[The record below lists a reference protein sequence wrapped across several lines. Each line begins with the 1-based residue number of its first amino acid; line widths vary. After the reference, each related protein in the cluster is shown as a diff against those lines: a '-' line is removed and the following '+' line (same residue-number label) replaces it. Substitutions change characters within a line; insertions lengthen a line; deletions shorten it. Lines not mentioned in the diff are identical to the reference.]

1 MTIRRRFL
9 LADPMSKFKAERSA
23 LLNKLAT
30 TGDMRR
36 GSITECY
43 RRCGKPTCACT
54 APDHPGHG
62 PYYAFTRKV
71 KGKTKTL
78 QLRPGPLLTK
88 IEREVES
95 YRVFRATC
103 DRLLDVN
110 ESICDAV
117 ESAEKKKPRSVQSS
131 TRKSSRRSKRS

>member
-1 MTIRRRFL
+1 M
-9 LADPMSKFKAERSA
+9 ADPMSKFRAERSV

-43 RRCGKPTCACT
+43 RSCGNPTCACA

-78 QLRPGPLLTK
+78 QLRPGPRLTK

-95 YRVFRATC
+95 YRGFRAIC
-103 DRLLDVN
+103 ARLLDVN
-110 ESICDAV
+110 EFICDAV
-117 ESAEKKKPRSVQSS
+117 EPAAKKKRRSVQSS
-131 TRKSSRRSKRS
+131 ARKSSRRSKR

>member
-1 MTIRRRFL
+1 MTTQ
-9 LADPMSKFKAERSA
+9 ASKLEAERSA

-43 RRCGKPTCACT
+43 RRCGKPTCACA

-62 PYYAFTRKV
+62 PYYAFTMKV

-88 IEREVES
+88 IEREVEM
-95 YRVFRATC
+95 YRGFRATC
-103 DRLLDVN
+103 ARLLDVN
-110 ESICDAV
+110 ELICDARAV
-117 ESAEKKKPRSVQSS
+117 ELAEEKKRRSVRSFKPRSSP
-131 TRKSSRRSKRS
+131 RSKRS

>member
-1 MTIRRRFL
+1 M
-9 LADPMSKFKAERSA
+9 ADPMSEFRAERSA
-23 LLNKLAT
+23 LLNTLAT

-43 RRCGKPTCACT
+43 RRCGKPNCACA

-95 YRVFRATC
+95 YRVFRTTC
-103 DRLLDVN
+103 NRLLDVN

-117 ESAEKKKPRSVQSS
+117 EPAEEKNPRSVQSS

>member
-1 MTIRRRFL
+1 M
-9 LADPMSKFKAERSA
+9 AHPMSKFKAERSA

-43 RRCGKPTCACT
+43 RSCGKSTCACA

-78 QLRPGPLLTK
+78 QLRPGPRLTK

-95 YRVFRATC
+95 YRGFRATC
-103 DRLLDVN
+103 ARLLDVN
-110 ESICDAV
+110 EFICDAV
-117 ESAEKKKPRSVQSS
+117 EPTAEKKRRSVQSS
-131 TRKSSRRSKRS
+131 ARKSSRRSKRS

>member
-1 MTIRRRFL
+1 M
-9 LADPMSKFKAERSA
+9 ADPMSKFKAERSV

-43 RRCGKPTCACT
+43 RSCGKPTCACA

-78 QLRPGPLLTK
+78 QLRPGPRLTK

-95 YRVFRATC
+95 YRGFRATC
-103 DRLLDVN
+103 NRLLDVN
-110 ESICDAV
+110 EFICDAV
-117 ESAEKKKPRSVQSS
+117 EPTAEKKRRSVQSS
-131 TRKSSRRSKRS
+131 ASTVNAPT

>member
-1 MTIRRRFL
+1 M
-9 LADPMSKFKAERSA
+9 ANPMSKFKAERSA
-23 LLNKLAT
+23 VLNKLAT

-43 RRCGKPTCACT
+43 RRCGKPTCACA

-88 IEREVES
+88 IEHEVEG

-103 DRLLDVN
+103 GRLLEVN

-117 ESAEKKKPRSVQSS
+117 DPSEEKKPRSVQSS
-131 TRKSSRRSKRS
+131 TRRSSRRSKRS

>member
-1 MTIRRRFL
+1 MTNRT
-9 LADPMSKFKAERSA
+9 SKLEAERSA

-43 RRCGKPTCACT
+43 RRCGKPTCACG

-62 PYYAFTRKV
+62 PYYAFTMKV

-88 IEREVES
+88 IEREVAT
-95 YRVFRATC
+95 YRGFRATC
-103 DRLLDVN
+103 ARLLDVN
-110 ESICDAV
+110 ELICDARAV
-117 ESAEKKKPRSVQSS
+117 EPAEEKKRRSVRSFKPRSSP
-131 TRKSSRRSKRS
+131 RSKRS